1 MSEWVSDKQSQW
13 SDSGPIKTFKSCRI
27 LKCLMKRN
35 IQRLVAVLTHV
46 WEEVRESLLSSPCH
60 NHPHLHFLSSHCLF
74 HLPLYF
80 KVSIII
86 EKRKINYNSNLPDI
100 ARSWHPSTQRVVAT
114 QPVFFPLQAEKD
126 IRCLLKS
133 ENDLI
138 YFDDGLHFIFWNVTF
153 GFPH

>member
-1 MSEWVSDKQSQW
+1 MHFGHRVFFIGISQIVGHL
-13 SDSGPIKTFKSCRI
+13 SKAFMSCRI

-35 IQRLVAVLTHV
+35 IQRLVADLTHV
-46 WEEVRESLLSSPCH
+46 SEEVRESLLSCPASH
-60 NHPHLHFLSSHCLF
+60 SHLHVLSSRCLY

-80 KVSIII
+80 KVSNII
-86 EKRKINYNSNLPDI
+86 EKRKINYNSNLPGI

-114 QPVFFPLQAEKD
+114 QPVSFPLQAEKD

-138 YFDDGLHFIFWNVTF
+138 YLDDGLHSTF
-153 GFPH
+153 

>member
-1 MSEWVSDKQSQW
+1 MHFGHRVFFLGISQIVGHL
-13 SDSGPIKTFKSCRI
+13 SKAFMSCRI

-35 IQRLVAVLTHV
+35 IQRLVADLTHV
-46 WEEVRESLLSSPCH
+46 SEEVRESLLSSPCH
-60 NHPHLHFLSSHCLF
+60 NHPHFHFLSSRCLF
-74 HLPLYF
+74 DLPLYF

-86 EKRKINYNSNLPDI
+86 EKKTNLPDI

-133 ENDLI
+133 KNDLI
-138 YFDDGLHFIFWNVTF
+138 YFNDGLHFSFWNVTF